1 MGLRGLRDDTPHSTD
16 SNRSCARRRGFHRTP
31 NGDYDIV
38 VARCR
43 EAVESVQAALDD
55 GESTEGAMTLY
66 RKDKASRESM
76 SLLQR
81 EQVILET
88 VRHYANLAHH
98 VDNKGSAG
106 RHGRA
111 DATFLL
117 APATSAVTR
126 ACARARIVS
135 PGAGE

>member
-1 MGLRGLRDDTPHSTD
+1 MI
-16 SNRSCARRRGFHRTP
+16 HRTRP
-31 NGDYDIV
+31 IAIE
-38 VARCR
+38 VA
-43 EAVESVQAALDD
+43 L
-55 GESTEGAMTLY
+55 GEEGFTVRLMATMTLSL
-66 RKDKASRESM
+66 RAAGKLSRVCKQPSTTASLQSM